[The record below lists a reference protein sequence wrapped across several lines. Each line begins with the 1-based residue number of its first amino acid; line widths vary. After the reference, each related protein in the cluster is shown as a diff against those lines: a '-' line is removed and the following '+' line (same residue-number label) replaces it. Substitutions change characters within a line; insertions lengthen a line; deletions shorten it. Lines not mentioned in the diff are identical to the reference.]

1 MNYRHLLAGLFALAC
16 ACTARAAD
24 VALDDYLR
32 RAEFNDLQL
41 SPTGEYLAMT
51 LPLEDATAVA
61 ILRTDSM
68 ALVGSFRPP
77 RNNHADT
84 VDWVSDTR
92 LLIGLAEKWGALDEP
107 RPTGELYAIDANG
120 KRGDLL
126 VGYRA
131 RPDEPGFVTGRVVEP
146 VAAFLADPL
155 AGDERSVLI
164 SLWPFANDTSA
175 RLERMDVITG
185 RRVLVS
191 RSPVQRATFTTDNS
205 GELRFARGAAADNV
219 NKLYY
224 RQDRDHWKLVNDEG
238 SSHRIERP
246 IGFSA
251 DNTLAYLIVE
261 QAKGP
266 DVVVS
271 WNPQTGERNT
281 LLQDA
286 VVDPTHVIHQP
297 GTRVPIGVQF
307 VGATPRTAFFDEQ
320 SATAR
325 IQRML
330 EKAFPGQ
337 SVSLLSATR
346 DNARILVKVSSARN
360 PGDFFLFNTATRE
373 AAFLTARHRWFDR
386 DGGASVRP
394 VTLAARDGLPLH
406 GYLTLPQGSD
416 GRGLP
421 MVVVPHG
428 GPIGIFDDGSFERD
442 NQLLAAAGYAVLQ
455 VNFRGSGNYGRAHT
469 QAAAQQWGRAMQDD
483 VTDATRW
490 AISEGIADAQRICIY
505 GASYGAYSAMMGAV
519 REPGLYKCAAGYV
532 GVYDL
537 PLMFKRGDIQD
548 RTSGLNYLRDWLG
561 DPAGLSAV
569 SPVNLAASIKVP
581 VLLAAGR
588 EDQRAPVQH
597 TERMEAALKQ
607 AGVPVEA
614 AYYARE
620 GHGLYGE
627 ANQRDYYTRLLA
639 FLSRSL
645 GGATAAPPSALPAGK
660 RKAP

>member
-16 ACTARAAD
+16 ACNAGAAD

-32 RAEFNDLQL
+32 RAEFNDIQL

-155 AGDERSVLI
+155 AGDERNVLI

-185 RRVLVS
+185 RRMLVS

-205 GELRFARGAAADNV
+205 GKLRFARGAAADNV

-490 AISEGIADAQRICIY
+490 AIREGIADAQRICIY

-645 GGATAAPPSALPAGK
+645 GGATAAPPAAAPGRA
-660 RKAP
+660 KAP